1 MTEGPQDVSE
11 IDLKNL
17 LGYALENV
25 FKSKE
30 NDVKVLRVTSEYH
43 SFDISLHQYMILRDH
58 IHLSVSSEI

>member
-30 NDVKVLRVTSEYH
+30 NDVKV
-43 SFDISLHQYMILRDH
+43 ILPTV
-58 IHLSVSSEI
+58 IQF